1 MRKSLL
7 QSIAILIILIFG
19 LAYSSSQ
26 AQKME
31 RHQHE
36 EEALKALSA
45 PLPSSLDAL
54 YPPQAEQP
62 IFLFRMM
69 EMATPFV
76 GIVVDLFEN
85 DLQNAKNNFERFKA
99 QYVDV
104 SKLVPEWKKS
114 YLLGPV
120 EELGEVL
127 KTGDQDEVMAAYEKV
142 GNICHDCHLVNMVKV
157 QQKFHWQDFR
167 MIKVKDPL
175 TDEQVDFRLLMQYL
189 VTNFI
194 GISVDTMEGQ
204 KENAQK
210 QFQGFKARFQAMKD
224 TCEEC
229 HATEERKYYV
239 DESVQAMV
247 DEMGKAL
254 NKPSVDPKEV
264 ETLAQRI
271 GMESCFK
278 CHLVHLPAAYAKHQ
292 WEKWENIKGK
302 IKK

>member
-7 QSIAILIILIFG
+7 QSIAILAVLIFG
-19 LAYSSSQ
+19 LASSSSQ
-26 AQKME
+26 VQKKE
-31 RHQHE
+31 SHQHE
-36 EEALKALSA
+36 EEALKALYA

-54 YPPQAEQP
+54 YPPKAEQP

-85 DLQNAKNNFERFKA
+85 DLQNAKNNFERFKV

-127 KTGDQDEVMAAYEKV
+127 KTGDQDEVMVAYEKV

-157 QQKFHWQDFR
+157 QQKFHWQDFHA
-167 MIKVKDPL
+167 IKVKDPL

-194 GISVDTMEGQ
+194 GISVDTLEGQ

-229 HATEERKYYV
+229 HTTEERKYYV
-239 DESVQAMV
+239 DDSVQAMV
-247 DEMGKAL
+247 DEMGMAL
-254 NKPSVDPKEV
+254 NKPSVDSKEV
-264 ETLAQRI
+264 EALAQRI

-292 WEKWENIKGK
+292 WN
-302 IKK
+302 